1 MKKKRD
7 FWPLAKDFSQRFPH
21 KISSL
26 QATKESVGVLG
37 IAFGKKS
44 LEEILIKILLTQEIK
59 KGDRMKKKRDFWP
72 KAILN
77 KDFHIRFL
85 AMGNTKRSR
94 LSRSDDFR
102 A

>member
-1 MKKKRD
+1 MEEILIKILLTQEIKKGDRMKKKRD

-72 KAILN
+72 
-77 KDFHIRFL
+77 
-85 AMGNTKRSR
+85 
-94 LSRSDDFR
+94 
-102 A
+102 

>member
-1 MKKKRD
+1 MI
-7 FWPLAKDFSQRFPH
+7 FV

-72 KAILN
+72 
-77 KDFHIRFL
+77 
-85 AMGNTKRSR
+85 
-94 LSRSDDFR
+94 
-102 A
+102 

>member
-1 MKKKRD
+1 MEEILIKILLTQEIKKGDRMKKKRD

-59 KGDRMKKKRDFWP
+59 KGDRMKKDK
-72 KAILN
+72 
-77 KDFHIRFL
+77 
-85 AMGNTKRSR
+85 
-94 LSRSDDFR
+94 
-102 A
+102 